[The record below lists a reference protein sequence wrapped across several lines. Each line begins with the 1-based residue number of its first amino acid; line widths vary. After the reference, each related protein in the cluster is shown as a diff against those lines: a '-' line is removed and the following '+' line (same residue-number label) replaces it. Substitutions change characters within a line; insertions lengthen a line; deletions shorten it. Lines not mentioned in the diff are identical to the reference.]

1 MVGGQHWCQAGRQ
14 QIETSEGSHV
24 WGFFFFSILYVAL
37 LKMRSSEVKKGKQ
50 APEIWVLAWDLGDL
64 NSASC
69 LTTGFLRDPGQV
81 PLSLLVPRV

>member
-1 MVGGQHWCQAGRQ
+1 MCGV
-14 QIETSEGSHV
+14 
-24 WGFFFFSILYVAL
+24 FFFFSILYVAL